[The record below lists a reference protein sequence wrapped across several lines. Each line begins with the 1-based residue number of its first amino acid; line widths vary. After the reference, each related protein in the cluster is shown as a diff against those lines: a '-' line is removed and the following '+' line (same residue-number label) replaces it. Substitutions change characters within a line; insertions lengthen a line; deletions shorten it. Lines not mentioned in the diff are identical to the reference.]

1 MSNGKK
7 KGVSALKIVFGLAV
21 VGIALVAVLV
31 GIVVVS
37 IDSIARQGVERGAT
51 YALQVPTT
59 LDSADVGIMSGTF
72 SMAGLEVKNPEGFQ
86 APHFLK
92 MNDAGVAVSI
102 GTLGE
107 EVVELPELTISGI
120 DMYLVKE
127 GGKANYQVIMDN
139 LKRFEG
145 EGKKEP
151 DPSKPGKKFVI
162 RKIDIKDIKVH
173 ATVLPIGGSS
183 NTVDVDVPEIVLT
196 NVGSGG
202 QSVSMAELVNVIIKA
217 VFATAVNLGDV
228 LPGDIAEGLKG
239 GLSQLGSLGDM
250 GVGVAANIG
259 GQVVGVAGDATKM
272 LGDVAGGVGEG
283 AGKAVEDA
291 AKGIEEGVKG
301 LFGGGDKKKD
311 EN

>member
-1 MSNGKK
+1 MSERKK
-7 KGVSALKIVFGLAV
+7 KGVGVLKIVFGLAV

-37 IDSIARQGVERGAT
+37 IDTIAKQGVERGAT

-59 LDSADVGIMSGTF
+59 LDKADVGIMSGTF
-72 SMAGLEVKNPEGFQ
+72 SMSGLQVNNPEGFT
-86 APHFLK
+86 APHFLQ
-92 MNDAGVAVSI
+92 MNDAGVAVSLE
-102 GTLGE
+102 TLGE
-107 EVVELPELTISGI
+107 DVIELPELTITGI

-162 RKIDIKDIKVH
+162 RKIDMKNIKVH
-173 ATVLPIGGSS
+173 ATLLPVGGAA
-183 NTVDVDVPEIVLT
+183 NTVDVDIPEIVLT

-217 VFATAVNLGDV
+217 VFATAVNLGGA
-228 LPGDIAEGLKG
+228 LPGEITEGLKG
-239 GLSQLGSLGDM
+239 GLAELGSLGEM

-259 GQVVGVAGDATKM
+259 GQVIGVAGDATKM
-272 LGDVAGGVGEG
+272 LGEVGEG

-291 AKGIEEGVKG
+291 TKGLEEGVKG

-311 EN
+311 E

>member
-37 IDSIARQGVERGAT
+37 IDTIARHGVERGAT
-51 YALQVPTT
+51 FALQVPTT

-72 SMAGLEVKNPEGFQ
+72 KMAGLEVKNPEGFQ

-92 MNDAGVAVSI
+92 MNDAGVAVSL

-107 EVVELPELTISGI
+107 DVIELPELTITGI

-139 LKRFEG
+139 LERFEG
-145 EGKKEP
+145 EGKAEP

-162 RKIDIKDIKVH
+162 RKIDIKDVMVH
-173 ATVLPIGGSS
+173 ATVLPLGGAAS
-183 NTVDVDVPEIVLT
+183 TVDAEVPEIVLT

-202 QSVSMAELVNVIIKA
+202 QSLSMAELINVIIKA

-291 AKGIEEGVKG
+291 AKGLEEGVKG

-311 EN
+311 E